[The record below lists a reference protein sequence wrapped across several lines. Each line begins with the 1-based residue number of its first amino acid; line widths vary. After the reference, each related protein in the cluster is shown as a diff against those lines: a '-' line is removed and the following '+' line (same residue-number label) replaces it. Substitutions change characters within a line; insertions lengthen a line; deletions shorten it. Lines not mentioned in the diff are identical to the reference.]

1 VLYVTLGDSQL
12 GYGFLRNRTALA
24 TEESHDVAWHQ
35 RNPLVSPEALQVL
48 LTEWRQRIR
57 LRYEVERLTEQEL
70 ADMRLTREDVVD
82 EVQKPFW
89 QR

>member
-1 VLYVTLGDSQL
+1 MTSRGTSVARLCHLHP
-12 GYGFLRNRTALA
+12 LRR
-24 TEESHDVAWHQ
+24 SW
-35 RNPLVSPEALQVL
+35 VL

-70 ADMRLTREDVVD
+70 ADKRLTREDALN

>member
-1 VLYVTLGDSQL
+1 MTSCGTSVARLCHLHP
-12 GYGFLRNRTALA
+12 LRRL
-24 TEESHDVAWHQ
+24 W
-35 RNPLVSPEALQVL
+35 VL

-70 ADMRLTREDVVD
+70 ADMRLTREDALN

>member
-1 VLYVTLGDSQL
+1 MTSRGTSVTRLCHLQSLRQL
-12 GYGFLRNRTALA
+12 
-24 TEESHDVAWHQ
+24 W
-35 RNPLVSPEALQVL
+35 VL

-70 ADMRLTREDVVD
+70 ADMRLTREDARN

>member
-1 VLYVTLGDSQL
+1 MTSRGTSVARLCHLHP
-12 GYGFLRNRTALA
+12 LRRL
-24 TEESHDVAWHQ
+24 W
-35 RNPLVSPEALQVL
+35 VL
-48 LTEWRQRIR
+48 LTEWRQRMR

-70 ADMRLTREDVVD
+70 ADMRLTREDALN

>member
-1 VLYVTLGDSQL
+1 MMWRGTSVTRLCHLQPL
-12 GYGFLRNRTALA
+12 
-24 TEESHDVAWHQ
+24 SH
-35 RNPLVSPEALQVL
+35 LCVL

-70 ADMRLTREDVVD
+70 ADMGLTREDAIN
-82 EVQKPFW
+82 ELQKPFW

>member
-1 VLYVTLGDSQL
+1 MTSRGTSVTLLCHLRQL
-12 GYGFLRNRTALA
+12 R
-24 TEESHDVAWHQ
+24 
-35 RNPLVSPEALQVL
+35 VL

-57 LRYEVERLTEQEL
+57 LRYKVERLTEQEL
-70 ADMRLTREDVVD
+70 ADMRLTREDALK

>member
-1 VLYVTLGDSQL
+1 MTSRGTSVTRFGNLQPLRQL
-12 GYGFLRNRTALA
+12 R
-24 TEESHDVAWHQ
+24 
-35 RNPLVSPEALQVL
+35 VL

-70 ADMRLTREDVVD
+70 ADMRLTREDTVD

>member
-1 VLYVTLGDSQL
+1 MMWRGTSVTRLCHLRRLSQL
-12 GYGFLRNRTALA
+12 
-24 TEESHDVAWHQ
+24 W
-35 RNPLVSPEALQVL
+35 VL

-57 LRYEVERLTEQEL
+57 LRYEVERLTEREL
-70 ADMRLTREDVVD
+70 ADMRLTREDALN

>member
-1 VLYVTLGDSQL
+1 MTSRGTSVTRFGNLQPFRQL
-12 GYGFLRNRTALA
+12 R
-24 TEESHDVAWHQ
+24 
-35 RNPLVSPEALQVL
+35 VL

-70 ADMRLTREDVVD
+70 ADMRLTREDALN

>member
-1 VLYVTLGDSQL
+1 MTSRGTSVARLCHLHP
-12 GYGFLRNRTALA
+12 LRRL
-24 TEESHDVAWHQ
+24 W
-35 RNPLVSPEALQVL
+35 VL

-70 ADMRLTREDVVD
+70 ADMRLTREDTVD

>member
-1 VLYVTLGDSQL
+1 MTSRGTSVARLCHLHP
-12 GYGFLRNRTALA
+12 LRRL
-24 TEESHDVAWHQ
+24 W
-35 RNPLVSPEALQVL
+35 VL

-70 ADMRLTREDVVD
+70 ADMRLTREDAVN

>member
-1 VLYVTLGDSQL
+1 MTSRGTSVARLCHLHP
-12 GYGFLRNRTALA
+12 LRRL
-24 TEESHDVAWHQ
+24 W
-35 RNPLVSPEALQVL
+35 VL

-70 ADMRLTREDVVD
+70 ADKRLTREDALN

>member
-1 VLYVTLGDSQL
+1 MTSRGTSVARLCHLHP
-12 GYGFLRNRTALA
+12 LRRL
-24 TEESHDVAWHQ
+24 W
-35 RNPLVSPEALQVL
+35 VL
-48 LTEWRQRIR
+48 LTEWRQQIR

-70 ADMRLTREDVVD
+70 ADMRLTREDALN

>member
-1 VLYVTLGDSQL
+1 MTWRGTSVNRLCHLQPLRQL
-12 GYGFLRNRTALA
+12 R
-24 TEESHDVAWHQ
+24 
-35 RNPLVSPEALQVL
+35 VL

-70 ADMRLTREDVVD
+70 ADMQLTREDALN

>member
-1 VLYVTLGDSQL
+1 MTSRGTSVARLCHLHP
-12 GYGFLRNRTALA
+12 LRRLWA
-24 TEESHDVAWHQ
+24 
-35 RNPLVSPEALQVL
+35 L

-70 ADMRLTREDVVD
+70 ADMRLTREDALN

>member
-1 VLYVTLGDSQL
+1 MTSRGTSVPRLCHLHP
-12 GYGFLRNRTALA
+12 LRRL
-24 TEESHDVAWHQ
+24 W
-35 RNPLVSPEALQVL
+35 VL

-70 ADMRLTREDVVD
+70 ADMRLTREDALN

>member
-1 VLYVTLGDSQL
+1 MTSRGTRARLCHLHP
-12 GYGFLRNRTALA
+12 LRRL
-24 TEESHDVAWHQ
+24 W
-35 RNPLVSPEALQVL
+35 VL

-70 ADMRLTREDVVD
+70 ADMRLTREDALNDVR
-82 EVQKPFW
+82 KPFW

>member
-1 VLYVTLGDSQL
+1 MTSRGTS
-12 GYGFLRNRTALA
+12 
-24 TEESHDVAWHQ
+24 VARLCNLH
-35 RNPLVSPEALQVL
+35 PLLWVL

-70 ADMRLTREDVVD
+70 ADMRLTREDALN

>member
-1 VLYVTLGDSQL
+1 MTSRGTSVARLCHPHP
-12 GYGFLRNRTALA
+12 LRRL
-24 TEESHDVAWHQ
+24 W
-35 RNPLVSPEALQVL
+35 VL

-70 ADMRLTREDVVD
+70 ADMRLTREDAFN

-89 QR
+89 RR

>member
-1 VLYVTLGDSQL
+1 MTSRGTSVTRLCHLQPLRQL
-12 GYGFLRNRTALA
+12 RG
-24 TEESHDVAWHQ
+24 
-35 RNPLVSPEALQVL
+35 L

-57 LRYEVERLTEQEL
+57 LRYEVARLTEQEL
-70 ADMRLTREDVVD
+70 ADMQLTREDALN

>member
-1 VLYVTLGDSQL
+1 MTSRGTSVARLCHLHS
-12 GYGFLRNRTALA
+12 LRRL
-24 TEESHDVAWHQ
+24 W
-35 RNPLVSPEALQVL
+35 VL

-57 LRYEVERLTEQEL
+57 LRHEVERLTEQEL
-70 ADMRLTREDVVD
+70 ADMRLTREDALN

>member
-1 VLYVTLGDSQL
+1 MTSRGTSVARLCHLHP
-12 GYGFLRNRTALA
+12 LRRL
-24 TEESHDVAWHQ
+24 W
-35 RNPLVSPEALQVL
+35 VL

-70 ADMRLTREDVVD
+70 ADMRLTREDALN
-82 EVQKPFW
+82 EVKKPFW

>member
-1 VLYVTLGDSQL
+1 MTSRGTSVTRFGNLQPLRQL
-12 GYGFLRNRTALA
+12 R
-24 TEESHDVAWHQ
+24 
-35 RNPLVSPEALQVL
+35 VL

-57 LRYEVERLTEQEL
+57 LRHEVERLTEQEL
-70 ADMRLTREDVVD
+70 ADMRLTREDTVD

>member
-1 VLYVTLGDSQL
+1 MTSRGTSVARLCHLHP
-12 GYGFLRNRTALA
+12 LRRL
-24 TEESHDVAWHQ
+24 W
-35 RNPLVSPEALQVL
+35 VL

-70 ADMRLTREDVVD
+70 ADMRLTREDALN

>member
-1 VLYVTLGDSQL
+1 MMWRGTSVTRLCHLRPLSQL
-12 GYGFLRNRTALA
+12 
-24 TEESHDVAWHQ
+24 W
-35 RNPLVSPEALQVL
+35 VL

-57 LRYEVERLTEQEL
+57 LRYEVERLTEREL
-70 ADMRLTREDVVD
+70 ADMRLTRGDALN

>member
-1 VLYVTLGDSQL
+1 MLAHGCPPSGLAPVTRLCHLQPLRQL
-12 GYGFLRNRTALA
+12 
-24 TEESHDVAWHQ
+24 W
-35 RNPLVSPEALQVL
+35 VL
-48 LTEWRQRIR
+48 LTKWRQRIR

-70 ADMRLTREDVVD
+70 ANMRLTREDAVN

>member
-1 VLYVTLGDSQL
+1 MMSRGTSVARLYHLHP
-12 GYGFLRNRTALA
+12 LRRL
-24 TEESHDVAWHQ
+24 W
-35 RNPLVSPEALQVL
+35 VL
-48 LTEWRQRIR
+48 LAEWRQRIR

-70 ADMRLTREDVVD
+70 ADMRLTREDALN

>member
-1 VLYVTLGDSQL
+1 MTTRGTSVTRLCHLQPL
-12 GYGFLRNRTALA
+12 
-24 TEESHDVAWHQ
+24 SHLW
-35 RNPLVSPEALQVL
+35 VL

-57 LRYEVERLTEQEL
+57 LRYEVERLTEREL
-70 ADMRLTREDVVD
+70 ADMRLTREDALN

>member
-1 VLYVTLGDSQL
+1 MTSRGTSVARLCHLHP
-12 GYGFLRNRTALA
+12 LRRL
-24 TEESHDVAWHQ
+24 W
-35 RNPLVSPEALQVL
+35 VL

-70 ADMRLTREDVVD
+70 ADMRLTREDALK

>member
-1 VLYVTLGDSQL
+1 MTSRGTSVTRLGNLQPLRQL
-12 GYGFLRNRTALA
+12 R
-24 TEESHDVAWHQ
+24 
-35 RNPLVSPEALQVL
+35 VL

-57 LRYEVERLTEQEL
+57 LRHDVERLTEQEL
-70 ADMRLTREDVVD
+70 ADMRLTREDTVD

>member
-1 VLYVTLGDSQL
+1 MTSRGTSVARLCHLHP
-12 GYGFLRNRTALA
+12 LRRL
-24 TEESHDVAWHQ
+24 W
-35 RNPLVSPEALQVL
+35 VL

-70 ADMRLTREDVVD
+70 ADMRLTREDALN
-82 EVQKPFW
+82 EAQKPFW

>member
-1 VLYVTLGDSQL
+1 MTS
-12 GYGFLRNRTALA
+12 
-24 TEESHDVAWHQ
+24 HQ
-35 RNPLVSPEALQVL
+35 RNPLCHLQPLRQLWVL
-48 LTEWRQRIR
+48 VAEWRQRIR

-70 ADMRLTREDVVD
+70 ADMRLTREDALN

>member
-1 VLYVTLGDSQL
+1 MTSRGTSVTRLCHLQP
-12 GYGFLRNRTALA
+12 LRRL
-24 TEESHDVAWHQ
+24 W
-35 RNPLVSPEALQVL
+35 VL

-70 ADMRLTREDVVD
+70 ADMRLTREDALN

>member
-1 VLYVTLGDSQL
+1 MTSRGTSVARLCHLHP
-12 GYGFLRNRTALA
+12 LRRL
-24 TEESHDVAWHQ
+24 W
-35 RNPLVSPEALQVL
+35 VL

-70 ADMRLTREDVVD
+70 ADMRLTREDAFN

-89 QR
+89 RR